1 MHARSRNW
9 QLLDNRM
16 DHLLNDRRL
25 LKRIAAE
32 AVRLGKG
39 IWIGMMSL
47 CWGQVEW
54 KDVNVLKDQLSTVK
68 VRVLLEA
75 IAWRKIWEDGTM
87 QEMETKLKLEMLK
100 RIVKCRRVHGQS
112 V

>member
-1 MHARSRNW
+1 MHARSHNW
-9 QLLDNRM
+9 QMLDNWM

-32 AVRLGKG
+32 AVRLGRA

-75 IAWRKIWEDGTM
+75 ITWRKIWEDGTM
-87 QEMETKLKLEMLK
+87 QEMETKPKLEMLK